1 MTSAEFPEVRPPE
14 GREYPEDCL
23 TAVAVGCGVFWIL
36 ILAAIAAATI
46 F

>member
-14 GREYPEDCL
+14 GREYPGDDL
-23 TAVAVGCGVFWIL
+23 TAAAIGCGVFWIL
-36 ILAAIAAATI
+36 ILAAISAATI